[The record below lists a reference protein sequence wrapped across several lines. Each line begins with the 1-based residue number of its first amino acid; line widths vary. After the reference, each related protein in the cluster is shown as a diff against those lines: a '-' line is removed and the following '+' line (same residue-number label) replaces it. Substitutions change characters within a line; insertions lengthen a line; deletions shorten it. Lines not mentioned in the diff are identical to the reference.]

1 MAGSGWWP
9 GPPGSG
15 RPRCRWAVS
24 WTRALSHWERARRP
38 GGVHGHR
45 PDPHQ
50 APVLCLQRQLSLAI
64 TPVARQW
71 FARVN
76 PLTCQVDILRALML
90 SGGRRALGL
99 SLDFAVLTAS
109 LVILVAIAARLYP
122 RAVL

>member
-1 MAGSGWWP
+1 
-9 GPPGSG
+9 
-15 RPRCRWAVS
+15 
-24 WTRALSHWERARRP
+24 
-38 GGVHGHR
+38 
-45 PDPHQ
+45 
-50 APVLCLQRQLSLAI
+50 
-64 TPVARQW
+64 
-71 FARVN
+71 VN